1 MVSEDN
7 VKRTKG
13 VLEKLEKTTGRSW
26 SPLER
31 FTDLVEEV
39 GELAN
44 AILVE
49 ESAKPEKRRNSEVED
64 SLCDILFDLILLA
77 EHYGIG
83 LGMAYGKMLD
93 RLEERIRNRD
103 FVDD

>member
-1 MVSEDN
+1 MERS
-7 VKRTKG
+7 
-13 VLEKLEKTTGRSW
+13 TGRPW

-31 FTDLVEEV
+31 LADLAEGV

-44 AILVE
+44 AVLVRE
-49 ESAKPEKRRNSEVED
+49 GAKPGKRGFADMGD

-83 LGMAYGKMLD
+83 LGASYQEMLD
-93 RLEERIRNRD
+93 RLEKGIREGD